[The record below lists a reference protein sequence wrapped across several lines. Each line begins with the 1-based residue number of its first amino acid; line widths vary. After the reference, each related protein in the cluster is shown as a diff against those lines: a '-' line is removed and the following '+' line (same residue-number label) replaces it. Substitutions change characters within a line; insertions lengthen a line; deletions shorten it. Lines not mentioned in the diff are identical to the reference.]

1 MQSARDVDA
10 FLLLTLATAAKRR
23 PATLVEIMAAA
34 DLSHGAIPYR
44 DELGDAFHQLATHG
58 LIREVDG
65 CYTLTQEGEVIIAKQ
80 PKKAGTS
87 ALIASIRDSLLAHR
101 GKDKH
106 PPILISEVQIAD
118 AIMARDDVRPAAQQL
133 IYLWFLSAF
142 YLVPAKSK
150 PGDPRQWLY
159 GSNRQ
164 YEHALI
170 WKVIDAHAP
179 MMPGGKG
186 QYWIHAARPM
196 KQLSKKAG

>member
-10 FLLLTLATAAKRR
+10 FLLLTLALASKRR
-23 PATLVEIMAAA
+23 PAELAEIMAAA

-87 ALIASIRDSLLAHR
+87 ALVASIVDSLLAHR

-106 PPILISEVQIAD
+106 PPILISEVQLTD
-118 AIMARDDVRPAAQQL
+118 AIMAHRTAGQGAGKNLLMP
-133 IYLWFLSAF
+133 
-142 YLVPAKSK
+142 KSK
-150 PGDPRQWLY
+150 PPETRYQRAILRGKPTSSAR
-159 GSNRQ
+159 NR
-164 YEHALI
+164 
-170 WKVIDAHAP
+170 KP
-179 MMPGGKG
+179 
-186 QYWIHAARPM
+186 
-196 KQLSKKAG
+196 